1 LTHRLPGCR
10 VRCNR
15 NPNESAQLL
24 ALVRTLNKSAPRGT
38 TARAQVSRQL
48 DHGRDCQCDSRI

>member
-1 LTHRLPGCR
+1 

-24 ALVRTLNKSAPRGT
+24 ALVRTLNKSAPG
-38 TARAQVSRQL
+38 ARLPGLRSRANL
-48 DHGRDCQCDSRI
+48 IMDVIANAIPE